1 MDMKNISLADLRGG
15 ASGKVLQVSG
25 GWGVQRRLQ
34 ALGIRP
40 GATVTKINAPFRPG
54 AIVVAAGGGQTALG
68 YGVAR
73 KIIVEVYP

>member
-1 MDMKNISLADLRGG
+1 MSIRNISLADLRAGE
-15 ASGKVLQVSG
+15 SGRVLRVSG

-40 GATVTKINAPFRPG
+40 GAKVMKVSAPFRPG
-54 AIVVAAGGGQTALG
+54 AIVVAAGGGQAALG

-73 KIIVEVYP
+73 KVIVEVHP